1 LLETLKLLKKV
12 KVQLKEVFLEENV
25 LELIKNKENQ
35 DENNQ
40 IFLNNKNMIQENTEF
55 IEEFVKHQ
63 TTGWEQV

>member
-1 LLETLKLLKKV
+1 LKKV

-25 LELIKNKENQ
+25 LGLMKSKENQ

-55 IEEFVKHQ
+55 IEEFVKYQ
-63 TTGWEQV
+63 MTGWEQV